1 MAWMHNTKEY
11 QKDMKFFEE
20 TTIEQL
26 EVVDW
31 VKGCWGREFMVPI
44 HGYKRFNGRMMRVI
58 SLMIP
63 ARASSKVFEFD
74 YVNSRLSPGFYEDGE
89 NIFYDRFGNSAGI
102 EPLVINRLFY
112 GLKKAQIEILE
123 DFRLLF
129 NLYYDAT
136 VDKYVCLKDNC
147 IVIETDEHGFVYFNR
162 KFLRRYLA
170 ARSFVLVMD
179 LATSVDGGVGWD
191 ENRELKEFNESTAE
205 YQIRYGVSTIADK
218 KIPFSYITAK
228 KLLRGCNIKEC
239 GVSPF
244 LPEKEYEEFIL
255 GLDENDNNVMHTCN
269 PEKLNDYY
277 GKNPSAPLYL
287 TPVYFRRG
295 VLGKYYAEPSRYKV
309 EDSRIVCGDLWDLPI
324 DNQLGDLVSAY
335 LGDLGMC
342 LDKTEQTYWKGFN
355 IASDR
360 GLSHTKILRDICA
373 EFAPPEA
380 PDLVFRN
387 KYERVNS
394 KYEAQLGWPLFRPLH
409 DNDTYCLTLL
419 RIPLSEDVNELD
431 NNVLYLTKSIIDSLN
446 ERQLERFISD
456 ENKPT
461 QGIAKLE
468 SFLKSMVC
476 FDYEEH
482 MEFLRGL
489 QSLRS
494 KSVAHIK
501 GSSYQKAKARL
512 GIETLPYSE
521 AFSLLLRKATVFL
534 EYMQAALPT
543 IRLRL
548 NC

>member
-1 MAWMHNTKEY
+1 
-11 QKDMKFFEE
+11 MKFFEE
-20 TTIEQL
+20 ETIEQQ

-31 VKGCWGREFMVPI
+31 VKSRWGKELMVPI
-44 HGYKRFNGRMMRVI
+44 HGYKRDNGKMMRVI

-63 ARASSKVFEFD
+63 GSNDAKAFEFD
-74 YVNSRLSPGFYEDGE
+74 YVNSSLSPGFYEDGE
-89 NIFYDRFGNSAGI
+89 NVFYTRFGNSIGI
-102 EPLVINRLFY
+102 EPLVINRSYY

-129 NLYYDAT
+129 NLYYDVTA
-136 VDKYVCLKDNC
+136 DRYVCLKDNC
-147 IVIETDEHGFVYFNR
+147 VVVETDEHGFVCFNR

-179 LATSVDGGVGWD
+179 LATSVDGGVGWEEIRD
-191 ENRELKEFNESTAE
+191 LKGFNESTPD
-205 YQIRYGVSTIADK
+205 YQIRYGTSTIEDK
-218 KIPFSYITAK
+218 GIPFSYINAK
-228 KLLRGCNIKEC
+228 KKLKGCDKEDC
-239 GVSPF
+239 GVEPF
-244 LPEKEYEEFIL
+244 MPAKEYEDFII
-255 GLDENDNNVMHTCN
+255 GVDENDNNVMHTCD
-269 PEKLNDYY
+269 PEMLNDYF

-335 LGDLGMC
+335 LGDLGIR
-342 LDKTEQTYWKGFN
+342 LDKTEQIYWKGFN
-355 IASDR
+355 IANDR
-360 GLSHTKILRDICA
+360 GLSRTKILRDIYA

-387 KYERVNS
+387 KYEEVNS
-394 KYEAQLGWPLFRPLH
+394 VYELQLGWPLFRPLH
-409 DNDTYCLTLL
+409 DDDMYCLSLL

-476 FDYEEH
+476 SDYEEH
-482 MEFLRGL
+482 IEFLRGL

-534 EYMQAALPT
+534 EYMRSALPT